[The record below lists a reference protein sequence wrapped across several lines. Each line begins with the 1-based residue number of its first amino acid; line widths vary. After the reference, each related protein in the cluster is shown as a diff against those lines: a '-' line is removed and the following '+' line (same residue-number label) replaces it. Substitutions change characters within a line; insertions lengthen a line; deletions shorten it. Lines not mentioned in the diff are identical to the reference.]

1 MKAPIPPTAE
11 SGVKRLGMVSST
23 ATTPQ
28 QYLAS
33 LPEDRRE
40 VIAGVR
46 KLLLDNL
53 PEGVEENMNFG
64 MLSYEIPFATYPDTH
79 NKRPLMFAA
88 LAAQKHYFSRYWSN
102 HPERLNRKLRKGQGE
117 AQVIV
122 RNKEMPL

>member
-1 MKAPIPPTAE
+1 
-11 SGVKRLGMVSST
+11 MVSST

-53 PEGVEENMNFG
+53 PAGIEENMNFG
-64 MLSYEIPFATYPDTH
+64 MLSYEIPFSTYPETY
-79 NKRPLMFAA
+79 NKQPLMFAA
-88 LAAQKHYFSRYWSN
+88 LAAQKHYFSRYWSS

-122 RNKEMPL
+122 RNKEMLL